1 VREASSCDNNG
12 IEQYSCA
19 LKLQNQSLRSIAS
32 SKEQGNGTEGFDGAS
47 LASFDFKK
55 PQQSQNRRRRI
66 LFFKS
71 EREDISMMQ

>member
-32 SKEQGNGTEGFDGAS
+32 SREQGNETEGFDGAS
-47 LASFDFKK
+47 LLELLPSISKSHK
-55 PQQSQNRRRRI
+55 NRKTDDGEFFFLNLRERI
-66 LFFKS
+66 
-71 EREDISMMQ
+71 